1 MVVPILADD
10 IVGVLL
16 GILFLVISAVSA
28 ISNIAKEKNKPQP
41 GKIKQKAALQNELEK
56 FLQEAV
62 NPKPQKKQKPVEV
75 DFFEEDD
82 FEVAAPV
89 QQAPQRRRRH
99 QNKPQPQRRQPQ
111 QSKPKKQPD
120 SKPVKASDGSQKSLR
135 KRAEIEARERQERL
149 GGSVR
154 ERIQEKQQ
162 THVQTSIQ
170 TNIGGNVSKRLS
182 EKFGSRSDEPKSRVS
197 KQSEVKINRSLLRD
211 PKSLRQAII
220 LNEILSP
227 PKALRRS

>member
-1 MVVPILADD
+1 MGAPLFAADIIGILF
-10 IVGVLL
+10 

-56 FLQEAV
+56 FLQEAI
-62 NPKPQKKQKPVEV
+62 NPKQQKKQKPVEV

-82 FEVAAPV
+82 FEIAAPV
-89 QQAPQRRRRH
+89 QQAPQRRRRQ
-99 QNKPQPQRRQPQ
+99 QNKSQPQRRQSQ
-111 QSKPKKQPD
+111 QARQKMQPVN
-120 SKPVKASDGSQKSLR
+120 KPVEASNDSQKSLR
-135 KRAEIEARERQERL
+135 ERAELEARKRQERL

-170 TNIGGNVSKRLS
+170 TNIGGNVNKHLS
-182 EKFGSRSDEPKSRVS
+182 EKFGSLSDEPKRRAT
-197 KQSEVKINRSLLRD
+197 KRSEVKINRSLIKN

-227 PKALRRS
+227 PIALRRS